1 VCFSID
7 CEICHSRSSS
17 VEDNRDQMAAAE
29 RIEFM
34 GVIRQ
39 QRSRLLDYLLPGH
52 VASRSLDR
60 ASCGNSQQAQLQK
73 LWRKQTPAAK
83 ALLRSNPIERLVQR
97 NVFVAG

>member
-1 VCFSID
+1 
-7 CEICHSRSSS
+7 
-17 VEDNRDQMAAAE
+17 
-29 RIEFM
+29 
-34 GVIRQ
+34 
-39 QRSRLLDYLLPGH
+39 
-52 VASRSLDR
+52 LDR